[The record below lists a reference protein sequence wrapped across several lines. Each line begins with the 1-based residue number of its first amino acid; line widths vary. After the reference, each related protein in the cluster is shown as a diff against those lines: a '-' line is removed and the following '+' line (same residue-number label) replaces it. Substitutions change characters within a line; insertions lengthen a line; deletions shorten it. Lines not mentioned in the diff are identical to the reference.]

1 MTNEEKRKRA
11 EMFFCSDYDHSWWMH
26 YKTDKPNKLIGNYEN
41 LPEYVKKLRFRYGG
55 WR

>member
-1 MTNEEKRKRA
+1 MTKEEAKQRA
-11 EMFFCSDYDHSWWMH
+11 EMFFCSERTKTWWK
-26 YKTDKPNKLIGNYEN
+26 YRNIDKPNKFIGNYEN